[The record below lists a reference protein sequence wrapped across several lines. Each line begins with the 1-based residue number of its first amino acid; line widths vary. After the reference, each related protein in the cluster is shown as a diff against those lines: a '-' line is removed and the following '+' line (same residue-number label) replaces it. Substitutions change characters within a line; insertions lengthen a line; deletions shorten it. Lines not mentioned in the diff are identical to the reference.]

1 VCGQGRLEAF
11 LALGESEIPAVVID
25 ASHEDCFVMSL
36 VENLARRQHSPLE
49 LMRRIGDLRKRGY
62 TIAQIASKTDFS
74 EEYIYAICYL
84 LEHGEQRLLAA
95 VERGVIPPTVAMEIA
110 RAKDGEV
117 QQALAEAYE
126 RKSIPGRQ
134 VLAIRRI
141 IEQRASSGK
150 HMRGGNGTQS
160 QRGTRRVT
168 ADALVRRR
176 KGTERQ
182 RILVKK
188 ATIAQGRLLFVV
200 NALRRL
206 FADEHF
212 VRPFCELRARHPSDA
227 DCRASQRLRPP
238 LSSNVRIAFEERI
251 ETLPLSQLLP
261 LNAVSPELKQSAKYK
276 QIAKSVAEVG
286 VIEPLVVARSPEQPR
301 HYLLLDGHIRH
312 AVLADA
318 GETEVRCL
326 IALDDEAFTYNK
338 RINRLATIQEHF
350 MIVRAIERGVSEDK
364 LAKALD
370 LDVKAIRRRRMM
382 LGGICPEVVDLLKDK
397 SLNPTTF
404 DVLRKMKPMR
414 QIEAADLMST
424 AGNYTASY
432 AKALLAATRQAD
444 LVKSEQPKKVGG
456 LTPDQMARMER
467 EMETVQQDLKMVEAR
482 YGDDVLHLVIASG
495 YLSKLLNNKDIRRYL
510 SQHHPELLAEF
521 IAIVSAT
528 SLDQS
533 GSTA

>member
-1 VCGQGRLEAF
+1 ML
-11 LALGESEIPAVVID
+11 
-25 ASHEDCFVMSL
+25 
-36 VENLARRQHSPLE
+36 
-49 LMRRIGDLRKRGY
+49 
-62 TIAQIASKTDFS
+62 
-74 EEYIYAICYL
+74 
-84 LEHGEQRLLAA
+84 
-95 VERGVIPPTVAMEIA
+95 
-110 RAKDGEV
+110 
-117 QQALAEAYE
+117 
-126 RKSIPGRQ
+126 
-134 VLAIRRI
+134 
-141 IEQRASSGK
+141 
-150 HMRGGNGTQS
+150 
-160 QRGTRRVT
+160 
-168 ADALVRRR
+168 
-176 KGTERQ
+176 
-182 RILVKK
+182 
-188 ATIAQGRLLFVV
+188 
-200 NALRRL
+200 
-206 FADEHF
+206 
-212 VRPFCELRARHPSDA
+212 
-227 DCRASQRLRPP
+227 
-238 LSSNVRIAFEERI
+238 SNVRIAFEEQI

-261 LNAVSPELKQSAKYK
+261 LSAVSPELKQSVKYK

-286 VIEPLVVARSPEQPR
+286 IIEPLVVARSPEQPR

-467 EMETVQQDLKMVEAR
+467 EMETVQQDLKMVESR

-495 YLSKLLNNKDIRRYL
+495 YLSKLLTNKDIRRYL
-510 SQHHPELLAEF
+510 SQHHPEILAEF
-521 IAIVSAT
+521 LAIVSAT

-533 GSTA
+533 GSST